1 MNIQENKKSYLV
13 KHLHV
18 KIHLIHLPGMYKNA
32 RIDSQCYNFI
42 SLVVLY
48 DKSNFEC
55 EEQESFEDVLYI

>member
-1 MNIQENKKSYLV
+1 
-13 KHLHV
+13 
-18 KIHLIHLPGMYKNA
+18 MYKNA
-32 RIDSQCYNFI
+32 RIDSQYYKFT